1 MNTRVLA
8 LFVAPVAAVWAS
20 AAVGQDLPGAIIEPV
35 AHSGDPAPGIPG
47 FTLYSVV
54 LSRIDGAGNVMF
66 FAFLD
71 GPEVEEGNGRA
82 IFYGQ
87 PGNVQ
92 KLFWESEQAPD
103 MPEGVVI
110 ADLLTAGENFSETG
124 WIAFT
129 PGLAGPGIEPGVNDR
144 ALFVGP
150 PGDFQKVLQ
159 GGDQAPGCDPGV
171 YIDVGYGTSFG
182 GRLSDKGTLYVSGY
196 LAGPGVTGANDRARW
211 IGTRDNLELVY
222 REGMQ
227 APGCEPG
234 VVFTSADSIV
244 HNDAGQI
251 GFRGSLIGPG
261 VTSENDMGHW
271 LGGPGTLTKIARMG
285 DQVPEMADGVTWMT
299 VAGAGAG
306 TNSPGESGDSGGPGD
321 VAEPGIIQGSG
332 VTEADDYVLFLGDGD
347 GLYLVAREG
356 DPAPEAGPGVYFE
369 TFGGCRI
376 NNRTEVFYLVKY
388 AGPGITDSNKWAM
401 YFGPYGAGQL
411 TLRDGDP
418 APTFPPDVTLW
429 RVNATPSLT
438 AMNDV
443 GDIIAPMQIAGPGV
457 TEDDKVV
464 LWLRHRVLQRWVPLL
479 RSGSSI
485 GGRTVYA
492 ADEGDFGQGYC
503 KKTGGADGKRQSL
516 NDQGMLAIVLQFTDG
531 TEGVFRISPPVFGDG
546 DQDGDVDLADWSLMA
561 GCLTG
566 PDGGLPPDCSA
577 FDLDADGDVDLVDH
591 RLFQQ
596 LFQGS

>member
-1 MNTRVLA
+1 MRIRVLT
-8 LFVAPVAAVWAS
+8 LFVSALWAS
-20 AAVGQDLPGAIIEPV
+20 AAAGQDSPGAIIEPV

-54 LSRIDGAGNVMF
+54 LSEIDGAGNVMF

-92 KLFWESEQAPD
+92 KLFWESEQTPD

-159 GGDQAPGCDPGV
+159 GGDQAPGCEPGV

-182 GRLSDKGTLYVSGY
+182 GRLSDNGTLYVSGY

-227 APGCEPG
+227 APGCDAG
-234 VVFTSADSIV
+234 VVFASASYIA

-251 GFRGSLIGPG
+251 SFRGSLIGPG
-261 VTSENDMGHW
+261 VTSENDTGHW
-271 LGGPGTLTKIARMG
+271 LGGPGTLTKIARQG
-285 DQVPEMADGVTWMT
+285 DQVPEMDEGVTWKT
-299 VAGAGAG
+299 AGCETDVTNGA
-306 TNSPGESGDSGGPGD
+306 SDLAECSYVEGP
-321 VAEPGIIQGSG
+321 G
-332 VTEADDYVLFLGDGD
+332 VTEADDKVLFLGKSDSRQ
-347 GLYLVAREG
+347 LVVREG
-356 DPAPEAGPGVYFE
+356 DPAPEAGLGVYLAS
-369 TFGGCRI
+369 FGNCLV
-376 NNRTEVFYLVKY
+376 NNRAEAFYYVKY
-388 AGPGITDSNKWAM
+388 AGPGITDSNEWAVH
-401 YFGPYGAGQL
+401 FGPYGAGQL
-411 TLRDGDP
+411 TLRDGGR
-418 APTFPPDVTLW
+418 APTFPPDVTLS
-429 RVNATPSLT
+429 RVGTMPGSAAL
-438 AMNDV
+438 NDV
-443 GDIIAPMQIAGPGV
+443 GDIIAPTEITGPGV
-457 TEDDKVV
+457 TDDDKVV